1 MSDLDFSELFNQ
13 DCIQSEE
20 NKIIQDTHDS
30 QKGAVRKLSKE
41 AEDHKRSL
49 EVYKTYQRNT
59 IKASTLQ
66 TEILKGLRTNED
78 IYGLMLKALEA
89 ISLMTGDDL
98 FYTLSK
104 EECLRHKK
112 RKTTS

>member
-1 MSDLDFSELFNQ
+1 MSDLDFSGLFNQ
-13 DCIQSEE
+13 DGTQPEE
-20 NKIIQDTHDS
+20 NKTTDIHNS

-41 AEDHKRSL
+41 AEDYKRSL

-59 IKASTLQ
+59 IKVSTLQ
-66 TEILKGLRTNED
+66 TEILKGLRANED
-78 IYGLMLKALEA
+78 IYSLMIKALEA

-104 EECLRHKK
+104 EECLRRAR
-112 RKTTS
+112 RKAY